1 MQNPQLDDGPKA
13 DECNDMDLQEK
24 ENIIVEKKQQDREG
38 RDHKKVDFA
47 WDRPLFCHT
56 DAHSTLKK
64 IKRPLIRF
72 FKFSAI
78 EELIQ
83 AGKKDLA
90 GIMLVV
96 LASQNQPKRHD
107 AKQNPRFWGLWE
119 KLDRTAHDLY
129 SIIEAAS
136 IRGKDLGSSTLECPA
151 YYSQS
156 RILGSSSDSEI
167 VNLENEINEIISRTP
182 VLQKCTPPPRDNR
195 VLIEAANTIAGT
207 KFYDSLKMNHN
218 NTKVGNG
225 TEGSALLYAIL
236 TPKKRIQEEL
246 ETNLVITPVRRSQ
259 RLLACSTRKSDA
271 FKDLSEIPD
280 LEQMGYLP
288 NPAINPKNN
297 FDLKK

>member
-1 MQNPQLDDGPKA
+1 M
-13 DECNDMDLQEK
+13 ECNVMDLQEK
-24 ENIIVEKKQQDREG
+24 ENIIVEKKQQDQEVREY
-38 RDHKKVDFA
+38 KKVDFV

-56 DAHSTLKK
+56 DAHSALKR

-72 FKFSAI
+72 FKFSMI
-78 EELIQ
+78 EELIK
-83 AGKKDLA
+83 AGNNDVA
-90 GIMLVV
+90 EIMLVV

-107 AKQNPRFWGLWE
+107 AKQNLKFWGLWE
-119 KLDRTAHDLY
+119 KLGRTTHDLY
-129 SIIEAAS
+129 SIIDEAP
-136 IRGKDLGSSTLECPA
+136 IRGKELGSPTLESA
-151 YYSQS
+151 AYSQS
-156 RILGSSSDSEI
+156 RILGSSSDNEI
-167 VNLENEINEIISRTP
+167 VSFENEINEIISRTP
-182 VLQKCTPPPRDNR
+182 VLQKCTPPLRNNR

-207 KFYDSLKMNHN
+207 RFYNSLKMDHK
-218 NTKVGNG
+218 NTKVGSA

-259 RLLACSTRKSDA
+259 RLLANSSRKSDA

-297 FDLKK
+297 FDFKK